1 MSIARIETED
11 RGLKRSRTG
20 VLGHVAFWTAAML
33 IVVMGWTLYQAT
45 ERARRDG
52 LEVHGALEAL
62 QHIGAVNESLSR
74 AEAAQRGF
82 FLVADER
89 YIAERDQAFEALAS
103 AIASLKRVAHS
114 PAIQQRIAPL
124 ESLVADRREI
134 MRGNEA
140 VRRTQG
146 LDAVLP
152 RVASGVGQQSSAKI
166 YDLTAQMRIAKQQ
179 QLDARRQAELNDY
192 EHVIRVLIIG
202 VVVLLLVVLPAYAAF
217 VREANARRR
226 AEWRMSELAE
236 ALPGSVFQYRS
247 YPDGRRRFEFISRSA
262 ERVRGID
269 PERALAD
276 PAVVTDTIVESDR
289 ARIFSTMAEAEK
301 TLSPVEIDYHVL
313 APGGAVRWFRTT
325 ASPSRASDGSV
336 LWSGQW
342 ADVTEKKN
350 MERALVEAKEAADA
364 ASRAKSTFLA
374 TMSHEIRTPM
384 NGVLGMLELLSLT
397 RLDGEQRTTLQ
408 VVRES
413 GKSLLRI
420 IDDIL
425 DFSKIEAGKLE
436 LKPEP
441 SSVANV
447 VERVWNIYSGNAS
460 SKGLVLTRYTDARI
474 SPAVMVDPVR
484 LQQILNNFVSNAIK
498 FTARGEVAIR
508 AELAERRDAEDWVR
522 FTVED
527 SGIGISREEK
537 ERLFQPFTQARDAFT
552 PHPGGTGLGL
562 SICQRLAVLMGGS
575 IQMESEVGV
584 GTRLSLLLPLPIAE
598 AEAVVPAPGAPVAA
612 DRTAAFAGR
621 RAAPDLEEAKREGT
635 LVLLVDDHPIN
646 RMVLLKQVNAL
657 GYAAEV
663 AENGLDAL
671 DRWSCGGY
679 GAVITDCNM
688 PEMNG
693 YELAR
698 HIRACEARAKHART
712 PIIACTANA
721 LGGEAENCLAAGMD
735 DYLAKPVDLTLL
747 ARKLEQWLPLP
758 GAAGTSAPAPLA
770 AVVRLP
776 VAAVSPID
784 AATLAEISGGEP
796 DFEREILARFRQH
809 NAEDA
814 NLLMNAVEKGD
825 LEEVTT
831 AAHRIKGASKTI
843 GALGLAAVADRIERA
858 GRDNDW
864 TAIKWTMEPLRSE
877 LERLEAHIETLAPR
891 QPMAMAAKA
900 SGESQ

>member
-1 MSIARIETED
+1 MSIARIENEQ
-11 RGLKRSRTG
+11 RGAKRSRSG
-20 VLGHVAFWTAAML
+20 ALGHVAFWTAAML

-45 ERARRDG
+45 EGARRDG
-52 LEVHGALEAL
+52 LAVDGALEAL

-82 FLVADER
+82 LMVADER
-89 YIAERDQAFEALAS
+89 YIAERDQAFDALAL
-103 AIASLKRVAHS
+103 AIAALKRIAHS
-114 PAIQQRIAPL
+114 PVVQQGIAPL
-124 ESLVADRREI
+124 EALVVERREI

-140 VRRTQG
+140 LRRAEG
-146 LDAVLP
+146 IEAVLP
-152 RVASGVGQQSSAKI
+152 RVASGIGQQSSARI
-166 YDLTAQMRIAKQQ
+166 YELTGQMRIAKQH
-179 QLDARRQAELNDY
+179 QLDARRQTEMSDY
-192 EHVIRVLIIG
+192 EHVIRVLVIG

-247 YPDGRRRFEFISRSA
+247 FPDGSRRFEFISASA

-269 PERALAD
+269 PVRALAD
-276 PAVVTDTIVESDR
+276 PDVVTRTIVEADR
-289 ARIFSTMAEAEK
+289 PRIFATMAEAEK
-301 TLSPVEIDYHVL
+301 TLSPVEMDYHVL
-313 APGGAVRWFRTT
+313 TREGAVRWFRTI
-325 ASPSRASDGSV
+325 ASPSRARDGSV

-342 ADVTEKKN
+342 IDVTDKKN

-384 NGVLGMLELLSLT
+384 NGVLGMLELLALT

-436 LKPEP
+436 LKPEVA
-441 SSVANV
+441 SVADV

-460 SKGLVLTRYTDARI
+460 SKGLVLTHFTDKRI

-498 FTARGEVAIR
+498 FTARGEIAIR
-508 AELAERRDAEDWVR
+508 AELAERRDAEDCVR

-537 ERLFQPFTQARDAFT
+537 ERLFQPFTQARGGGAQNA
-552 PHPGGTGLGL
+552 GGTGLGL
-562 SICQRLAVLMGGS
+562 SICGRLAVLMGGS
-575 IQMESEVGV
+575 IDMQSEVGV
-584 GTRLSLLLPLPIAE
+584 GTKCSLVLPLPIAE
-598 AEAVVPAPGAPVAA
+598 PQTVVPKPGAQPAS
-612 DRTAAFAGR
+612 DRSAAFAGR
-621 RAAPDLEEAKREGT
+621 RPPPGLEEAKREGT

-671 DRWSCGGY
+671 DRWSVGGF

-698 HIRACEARAKHART
+698 HIRSVEARSGHART

-747 ARKLEQWLPLP
+747 AQKLEQWLPLP
-758 GAAGTSAPAPLA
+758 AVAGASAPPPLA
-770 AVVRLP
+770 PVVRLP
-776 VAAVSPID
+776 VTAASPLD
-784 AATLAEISGGEP
+784 AATLAEISGGDP
-796 DFEREILARFRQH
+796 DFEREILGRFRQH

-825 LEEVTT
+825 VEEVNA

-843 GALGLAAVADRIERA
+843 GAIGLAAVSDRIERA
-858 GRDNDW
+858 SRDNDW
-864 TAIKWTMEPLRSE
+864 NSIKWSMDPFRTE
-877 LERLEAHIETLAPR
+877 LQRVEAHIELVAPR
-891 QPMAMAAKA
+891 QPTAMPARI
-900 SGESQ
+900 SGESS